1 MRYPTRRPLVER
13 DGTRGTVGTPR
24 RLELDARG
32 VGLLERGG
40 EERLDEALT
49 GVPGGQQHGRV
60 VEVLVAE
67 RRDLE
72 ARAHASRSQMSHC
85 QSTRIPARS

>member
-1 MRYPTRRPLVER
+1 MRYPTRRPLSSATAPEAPSER
-13 DGTRGTVGTPR
+13 HAASSSI
-24 RLELDARG
+24 ARG

-40 EERLDEALT
+40 EERLDEALA
-49 GVPGGQQHGRV
+49 GVPRGQQHGRV

>member
-1 MRYPTRRPLVER
+1 MRYPTRRPLSSATAPEAPS
-13 DGTRGTVGTPR
+13 GTPR
-24 RLELDARG
+24 RLELRARG

-40 EERLDEALT
+40 EERLDEAL
-49 GVPGGQQHGRV
+49 PGMPRRKQHRRV
-60 VEVLVAE
+60 AEVLVAE

-72 ARAHASRSQMSHC
+72 PRAHASRSQMSQR